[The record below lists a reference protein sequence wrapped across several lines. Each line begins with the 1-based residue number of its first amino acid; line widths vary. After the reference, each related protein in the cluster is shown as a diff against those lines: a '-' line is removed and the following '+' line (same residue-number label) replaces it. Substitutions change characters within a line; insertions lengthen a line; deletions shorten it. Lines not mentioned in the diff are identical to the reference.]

1 MVYLHGNKKERTGRK
16 TMDVICIYLTYVALR
31 LAAEKGN
38 WKVLLGPVVQM
49 QHHVFS
55 VKEHYISV
63 IIRNV

>member
-1 MVYLHGNKKERTGRK
+1 
-16 TMDVICIYLTYVALR
+16 MDVICIYLTYVALR